1 MFIAV
6 IGMITFFG
14 VLLAASLCIIA
25 GHADNMLD
33 EIEREMRAKSLDDI
47 FRKERVS

>member
-33 EIEREMRAKSLDDI
+33 EIEREMREKSLDDI

>member
-25 GHADNMLD
+25 SHADAMLE
-33 EIEREMRAKSLDDI
+33 EIERELREKSLEEI
-47 FRKERVS
+47 LEKERAG